1 MRSRLL
7 SIAVAA
13 LLTSV
18 ASAAAA
24 QDSSFVLVEGIAA
37 VVGNTVIPKSRVEE
51 ELNVYQQQGGQVP
64 SDPEELNSFRLQI
77 LRQLIDQELLV
88 QAAQRDTTVVV
99 TPQEV
104 QQEVDRAMQQVRGQF
119 TTEFEFTRQLQAA
132 GFGSI
137 EEYRRWLTEQT
148 ARDQLRRKY
157 IQMRRDM
164 GELAPLAP
172 TEEEL
177 REFFEESRAQQ
188 PPRPAT
194 SSFRQI
200 VMRSQGD
207 SAAVAAAAALADSL
221 VLELRENDADFGSL
235 ARAYSSDPG
244 SRDQD
249 GNLGWVR
256 RGRLVPAFE
265 RVAFRIEPGTIS
277 DPVLT
282 VFGYHIILVERRQP
296 SEVMVRHILIAPEVT
311 EADRARASALA
322 DEVAQALRDGASYD
336 SLATLHHDHA
346 GQEQP
351 LVEDFPEDQLPDE
364 YKSWLEGAE
373 SGDILGP
380 IKLDLGDGRP
390 KYAVIIVQE
399 RRPEGQ
405 FNFEDLRDQLR
416 SRLAEQNAM
425 DRLIRILREATY
437 VEIRM

>member
-7 SIAVAA
+7 SIVVGA
-13 LLTSV
+13 LLTWV
-18 ASAAAA
+18 ASPAAA

-37 VVGNTVIPKSRVEE
+37 VVGSTVIPQSRVEE
-51 ELNVYQQQGGQVP
+51 ELNVYQQQGGQLP
-64 SDPEELNSFRLQI
+64 SDPEGLYGFRLEI
-77 LRQLIDQELLV
+77 LRQLIDQELLL
-88 QAAQRDTTVVV
+88 QAARRDTNVVV

-104 QQEVDRAMQQVRGQF
+104 QQEVDRAMERVREQFGSEFQF
-119 TTEFEFTRQLQAA
+119 TQQLRAA

-157 IQMRRDM
+157 LQMLREM
-164 GELAPLAP
+164 GELAPLAA
-172 TEEEL
+172 TEAEL

-188 PPRPAT
+188 PTRPAT
-194 SSFRQI
+194 ISFRQI
-200 VMRSQGD
+200 VVRAQGD
-207 SAAVAAAAALADSL
+207 SAALAAAAALADSL

-249 GNLGWVR
+249 GSLGWVR
-256 RGRLVPAFE
+256 RGRLVPEFE
-265 RVAFRIEPGTIS
+265 RVAFRIQPGRIS
-277 DPVLT
+277 DPVRT
-282 VFGYHIILVERRQP
+282 VFGYHIILVDRRQP
-296 SEVMVRHILIAPEVT
+296 SEVMVRHILIAPDVT
-311 EADRARASALA
+311 DADRARASALA
-322 DEVAQALRDGASYD
+322 DEIAQALRDGASYD

-351 LVEDFPEDQLPDE
+351 LVEDFPEEQLPDE
-364 YKSWLEGAE
+364 YRELLVNAE

-380 IKLDLGDGRP
+380 IELDRGDGRP
-390 KYAVIIVQE
+390 KYSVVIVDE

-405 FNFEDLRDQLR
+405 FSFEDLRDQMR
-416 SRLAEQNAM
+416 GRLAEQNAM
-425 DRLIRILREATY
+425 DRLIRILKESTY